1 MPWGD
6 EGVTKLLYKQDSN
19 TAWGPNA
26 SPKTVFLQ
34 KQGIIKNLR
43 MITDGPS
50 LTFAGATSPSAFGP
64 YNVYGSSGIGL
75 ELLANSQQ
83 DIFKMSGIGCYW
95 VNCVKRALELGLP
108 PPSASMPGP
117 INPTDSDFVMDGR
130 AIQAPATNTAWDWYL
145 DLPVSQLVRS
155 LGGDIGMIPMA
166 TQNAQLAFVFTPFVN
181 SVSGSTYTINN
192 NSASDDLSEPYF
204 GTNAVT
210 IANPTV
216 DLVRLMYE
224 AVTDPADFPDFSF
237 VSQWLEETPTTFG
250 NTGFTWKQNQDA
262 GVLARLV
269 FGYTTNASPWGP
281 LTSKLTTSSA
291 IQLSYNTDQ
300 VKFKETGKEAL
311 ARQRDQAG
319 FDMPQG
325 VFFYDLLGPDL
336 TLADVLNS
344 YVVPAIQLQMNI
356 DSGVTINSTINPKV
370 LAQRFLPI
378 RVA

>member
-19 TAWGPNA
+19 TSWGPNA

-43 MITDGPS
+43 MITDGPT
-50 LTFAGATSPSAFGP
+50 LTFNGSTGASAMGP

-75 ELLANSQQ
+75 ELAANAQQ
-83 DIFKMSGIGCYW
+83 DIFKTSGIGMYLI
-95 VNCVKRALELGLP
+95 NCVKRGLELGLP
-108 PPSASMPGP
+108 PPNAALPSP
-117 INPTDSDFVMDGR
+117 INVTDQDFAMDGR
-130 AIQAPATNTAWDWYL
+130 ATQAPTTNTAWDWYF

-166 TQNAQLAFVFTPFVN
+166 TQNAQLSLAVTPFVN

-192 NSASDDLSEPYF
+192 NAAADDLSEPYF

-210 IANPTV
+210 VANPTF

-224 AVTDPADFPDFSF
+224 AVTDPANFPDFSF

-262 GVLARLV
+262 VVLARLI
-269 FGYTTNASPWGP
+269 FGYVTNAAPWGV
-281 LTSKLTTSSA
+281 LTGKLSTAGA

-300 VKFKETGKEAL
+300 VKFKETGKEAI
-311 ARQRDQAG
+311 ARQRDQLG
-319 FDMPQG
+319 FDLPQG
-325 VFFYDLLGPDL
+325 WFYYDMLGPDL

-344 YVVPAIQLQMNI
+344 YVVPAIQLQMSI
-356 DSGVTINSTINPKV
+356 DSGTTINSTINPKV

>member
-6 EGVTKLLYKQDSN
+6 EGVTKLLYKQDSV
-19 TAWGPNA
+19 TTWGPNA

-34 KQGIIKNLR
+34 KQGIIKQLR
-43 MITDGPS
+43 LLTQGPT
-50 LTFAGATSPSAFGP
+50 LTYNGSTGASAFGP
-64 YNVYGSSGIGL
+64 FNVYGSSGIGL
-75 ELLANSQQ
+75 ELQANSQQ
-83 DIFKMSGIGCYW
+83 DIFKASGIGMA
-95 VNCVKRALELGLP
+95 VFMAVKRGLELGLP
-108 PPSASMPGP
+108 PLNSALGGMP
-117 INPTDSDFVMDGR
+117 NTTDTDFVFDGR
-130 AIQAPATNTAWDWYL
+130 AIQAPTNNTEWDWPL

-166 TQNAQLAFVFTPFVN
+166 TQNAQLSLAVTPFVN
-181 SVSGSTYTINN
+181 SVSSGTYTINN
-192 NSASDDLSEPYF
+192 NAATDDLSEPYF

-210 IANPTV
+210 VANPQF

-224 AVTDPADFPDFSF
+224 AVTDPANFPDFSF
-237 VSQWLEETPTTFG
+237 VSQVLEETPTTFG

-269 FGYTTNASPWGP
+269 FGFVTNAAPWGVTTN
-281 LTSKLTTSSA
+281 KLSTAGA

-300 VKFKETGKEAL
+300 IKFKETGREAV
-311 ARQRDQAG
+311 ARQRDQLG
-319 FDMPQG
+319 FDLPQG
-325 VFFYDLLGPDL
+325 WFFYDMLGPDL

-344 YVVPAIQLQMNI
+344 YVVPAIQLQMNV